1 VKQMRLS
8 IIAAFVLVVSV
19 VSFSS
24 EVEGQIAPV
33 DAGDVEVGILLG
45 EPTGLSAKLWTTGNT
60 AFDLGIAWSF
70 GDGGHFH
77 LHGDY
82 LIHNFDFF
90 DVDTGSLPIY
100 VGIGG
105 RVRIEDED
113 SRVGLRVALGLEY
126 ILENSPFG
134 FFFEVAPIVDFLPET
149 EADVNGGIGVRYIF

>member
-1 VKQMRLS
+1 MKQMRLS
-8 IIAAFVLVVSV
+8 IIVAFVLVVSI
-19 VSFSS
+19 VSLSS
-24 EVEGQIAPV
+24 RARGQIALV
-33 DAGDVEVGILLG
+33 DAGDMEVGILLG
-45 EPTGLSAKLWTTGNT
+45 EPTGLSAKLWATGNT

-105 RVRIEDED
+105 RVRIEDDD

>member
-1 VKQMRLS
+1 MKDMRLS
-8 IIAAFVLVVSV
+8 VVAAFVLVVSV
-19 VSFSS
+19 LSFSHKA
-24 EVEGQIAPV
+24 EGQIALV
-33 DAGDVEVGILLG
+33 DAGDMEVGILLG
-45 EPTGLSAKLWTTGNT
+45 EPTGISAKLWMTGNS

-90 DVDTGSLPIY
+90 DVDSGSLPIY

-126 ILENSPFG
+126 ILENNPFG

>member
-1 VKQMRLS
+1 MKQMRLS
-8 IIAAFVLVVSV
+8 VIVAFVLVLSL
-19 VSFSS
+19 SS
-24 EVEGQIAPV
+24 LASGQIALV
-33 DAGDVEVGILLG
+33 DAGDIEVGILLG

-60 AFDLGIAWSF
+60 AFDLGVAWSF
-70 GDGGHFH
+70 GDGGNFH
-77 LHGDY
+77 LHADY
-82 LIHNFDFF
+82 LFHNFDFF

-105 RVRIEDED
+105 RVRLEDDD

-126 ILENSPFG
+126 IMENNPFS

>member
-1 VKQMRLS
+1 MKQMRLS
-8 IIAAFVLVVSV
+8 IIAAFVLLVSV

-24 EVEGQIAPV
+24 EAEGQIALI
-33 DAGDVEVGILLG
+33 DAGDMEVGILLG
-45 EPTGLSAKLWTTGNT
+45 EPTGISAKLWTTANS

-90 DVDTGSLPIY
+90 DVDSGSLPIY

-126 ILENSPFG
+126 ILESNPFG

>member
-1 VKQMRLS
+1 MKQMRISVILAFLLVISLS
-8 IIAAFVLVVSV
+8 IPVV
-19 VSFSS
+19 
-24 EVEGQIAPV
+24 GQIALV
-33 DAGDVEVGILLG
+33 DAGDMEVGILLG

-60 AFDLGIAWSF
+60 AFDLGVAWSF
-70 GDGGHFH
+70 GDGGNFH
-77 LHGDY
+77 IHADY
-82 LIHNFDFF
+82 LFHNFDFF

-105 RVRIEDED
+105 RVRLEDDD

-126 ILENSPFG
+126 IMESNPFC